1 MLYFRYCLVGE
12 RLRMN
17 LFREWIQIYLFII
30 IRPHT
35 INFMKGTCQILILY
49 RPKKTPQPR
58 RTPRYELL
66 GADTVRGKILEG

>member
-17 LFREWIQIYLFII
+17 LLREWIQIYLFII

-35 INFMKGTCQILILY
+35 IEGDMPDFNT
-49 RPKKTPQPR
+49 RPKKTPQPS